1 MARIFDIK
9 ITSGTSHSLYT
20 IYYDQVD
27 ATNIATRVSTSL
39 PATGVT
45 YNDLTSGSGVTVSVP
60 NSATSILLYNN
71 SCVIDDEIILPTP
84 TPTPTPTSTPT
95 PTPTSSPTP
104 SPTPSPSPTETPT
117 PTPSPSPTNTPTPSP
132 TTSPTPTP
140 TPSPTPNCDFDMDIN
155 VVTPTPTP
163 TPSPT
168 SSPTPTPTS
177 TPTPTPSPSPSPT
190 ETPTPTPS
198 PTTSPTPTP
207 TSTPT
212 PTPSPTP
219 NCDFDVDVTFNT
231 RPSIIEPNFSQTE
244 NAATGTTIGN
254 LVANDDEGGTFTWVF
269 EDTASYP
276 DNNSFSLTSGGV
288 LSNAEVFNHEVKS
301 LYTLYV
307 KVTDNG
313 GLTNTI
319 EFTVDIVDVN
329 ETPYGLT
336 LSNNSQKENTPTGTT
351 IGIFSGLDVDSN
363 ETFTYALTGSG
374 NNNSA
379 FALSSSGVLKNVI
392 VFNYE
397 VKNSY
402 SIEVTVTDSGN
413 NTYTDTFTISVLDVN
428 ESPTNLS
435 LSSNSIAENQSTGTT
450 IGTFSSTDVDSGDS
464 HSYELVSG
472 LGDTNN
478 DSFTLTSGGVLKSKE
493 VYNYEGK
500 NSYSIRVKTTDS
512 GGLTYIGIFTILIT
526 DLNETP
532 SNITPST
539 VSFQENQSTGTTVT
553 TFTAT
558 DVDAGDTHTFELVS
572 GVGDTNNDS
581 FSLNTNGALTSN
593 EVFNYEVK
601 NSYTIRVKATD
612 SGGLTHERSVTIN
625 ITNANEAP
633 TDIILSDNNI
643 PENSSTGTTVGQ
655 LSTTDPDTGNTFT
668 YTLVSGAGDTN
679 NSSFY
684 ISGNKI
690 LSSEVF
696 NYEVKNTYSVRV
708 RSTDQGGLYRE
719 ESFTIN
725 VTNVNETPTNIS
737 LSNSSID
744 ENVATGTT
752 VGTLSTTD
760 PDAGNTFTYT
770 LVSGAGD
777 ANNGSFYIDGT
788 TLKSKEVFDY
798 ETKNSYTVRVRSTDQ
813 GGLWYEKKITISIT
827 NISVSGTANV
837 TNITCNNLRDGSIEV
852 TSTTGGDSPYTYS
865 INGTNYQTS
874 TTFSNLDSGTYTI
887 YIKDSNGEIGTIS
900 KTITKPSAISISD
913 THTDPTC
920 DGDSDGTITFT
931 VGGGTGTKTYTLNGV
946 AITDLSQTNLGEGNY
961 ILVATDENGC
971 TSSRTVVLIK
981 SAITLSVST
990 TNTTCN
996 GLSSGEIR
1004 ITQIGG
1010 GNGGP
1015 YKIKF
1020 DDGEFEDDDGATR
1033 TISNLSAGTYTIT
1046 IQDGSFCEKEFSV
1059 TITEPTQVSFT
1070 ETHIDPTCWD
1080 GNDGKITI
1088 TASGGNG
1095 VYQYTKDGFQW
1106 GSSNIFSGLTT
1117 GTYSIDVRDTNLCTT
1132 TSPSNVTLS
1141 TSPPNATITSTN
1153 VICNGDDD
1161 GTISVSNPTGGSGA
1175 TYQVKI
1181 NTTNSTEGTYV
1192 NLVGTVT
1199 YEDLSPD
1206 IYYVFIK
1213 DSDGCSRSYSKLIS
1227 QNTTVVASS
1236 TGSAPSCF
1244 GDTDGSITVTGSG
1257 GTGSYT
1263 YKIGS
1268 GSYQTSN
1275 SFTSLGNGTY
1285 TLYVKDSNGCVDTT
1299 STTLNR
1305 TQVSA
1310 SIYSN
1315 QPSCNGGND
1324 GDISL
1329 ASIIGGN
1336 GGQYQFKF
1344 SGGNWTDFSSA
1355 VTFTNKSAG
1364 TYTIQVRD
1372 SEQCSS
1378 SYSYTLGQPTAV
1390 TSSVSVTHPSC
1401 ANSNDGSVTITGGG
1415 GDGRYTYSID
1425 GSNYYLGNTFN
1436 NLSVG
1441 SGTAYV
1447 KDTRGCISTVSYTL
1461 TKTHPTATISV
1472 TNALCNGDRGSI
1484 TVSNPSG
1491 GNGGTYQVK
1500 LDTGSYQ
1507 EFLTDSYTFTSVS
1520 VGSHTIT
1527 IKDGD
1532 DCERGYS
1539 RSVTEPTSVVVGYNS
1554 LSHPSCS
1561 YSSDGSINFTVSG
1574 GSGSYTYRLNGTLI
1588 TNISVTGLTTGS
1600 YVLYA
1605 EDDNGCSGTRS
1616 VNLTKSSP
1624 LATVTA
1630 SNPTCS
1636 SGSGTI
1642 TVSSPAGGNGPTYES
1657 KIGNGSYTTIGSP
1670 TIYSSLSSGTY
1681 TITIKDGDG
1690 CTRTYDRT
1698 ITIPTAVSFTTSVT
1712 HPTCNGDS
1720 NGEITFTASG
1730 GNGSYQYSINNGINY
1745 QSNSTFSNL
1754 TIGTYLLRV
1763 KDGVNCSTTGTVTLS
1778 KTDPS
1783 ATFAMS
1789 SVSCHGGSDGEIT
1802 VSNPTGG
1809 NGATYNSKI
1818 GSGTYST
1825 TFPKTY
1831 SSLSSGNHVI
1841 TIKDGDGCEKTY
1853 TINVTQPTDDTATIS
1868 SFTTGANGD
1877 ITVTSAG
1884 GTWNKTYR
1892 LYEDTTSPYTNSGGT
1907 LVATITGVTAANHS
1921 QTFSS
1926 LPEGYYYVVV
1936 TDANGCVSSTTIQS
1950 TFVDEVVSDCNCIEV
1965 SVPSSFLTN
1974 GSGQDLYYINND
1986 CESGETAVN
1995 LKQELAM
2002 ENGGVT
2008 TFYFCSKLTL
2018 SNMFRYGPTGDSF
2031 VSEFADVTSS
2041 GEPCN
2046 NDFECKA

>member
-1 MARIFDIK
+1 
-9 ITSGTSHSLYT
+9 
-20 IYYDQVD
+20 
-27 ATNIATRVSTSL
+27 
-39 PATGVT
+39 
-45 YNDLTSGSGVTVSVP
+45 
-60 NSATSILLYNN
+60 
-71 SCVIDDEIILPTP
+71 
-84 TPTPTPTSTPT
+84 
-95 PTPTSSPTP
+95 
-104 SPTPSPSPTETPT
+104 
-117 PTPSPSPTNTPTPSP
+117 
-132 TTSPTPTP
+132 
-140 TPSPTPNCDFDMDIN
+140 MDIN

-219 NCDFDVDVTFNT
+219 NCDFDVDVTLNT
-231 RPSIIEPNFSQTE
+231 RPSIIVPNFSQTE
-244 NAATGTTIGN
+244 NTATGTTIGN

-269 EDTASYP
+269 EDTANYP

-313 GLTNTI
+313 GLTNTR

-336 LSNNSQKENTPTGTT
+336 LSNNSQRENTPTGTT

-379 FALSSSGVLKNVI
+379 FALSSSGVLKNAI

-478 DSFTLTSGGVLKSKE
+478 GSFTLTSGGVLKSKE

-512 GGLTYIGIFTILIT
+512 GGLTHIGIFTILIT

-558 DVDAGDTHTFELVS
+558 DVDSGDTHTFELVS
-572 GVGDTNNDS
+572 GLGDTNNDS
-581 FSLNTNGALTSN
+581 FSLNSNGTLTSN

-625 ITNANEAP
+625 ITNANEVP
-633 TDIILSDNNI
+633 TDITLKNNNI

-655 LSTTDPDTGNTFT
+655 LSTTDPDAGNTFT
-668 YTLVSGAGDTN
+668 YTLVSGVGDTN
-679 NSSFY
+679 NSSFK
-684 ISGNKI
+684 ISGDKI
-690 LSSEVF
+690 QSSEIF

-725 VTNVNETPTNIS
+725 VTNVNETPTDITLKNNNIPE
-737 LSNSSID
+737 NSS
-744 ENVATGTT
+744 TGTT
-752 VGTLSTTD
+752 VGQLSTTD

-770 LVSGAGD
+770 LVSGVGD
-777 ANNGSFYIDGT
+777 TNNGSFYIDGT
-788 TLKSKEVFDY
+788 TLKSGEVFDY
-798 ETKNSYTVRVRSTDQ
+798 ETKNSYTIRVRSTDQ
-813 GGLWYEKKITISIT
+813 GGLWYEKKIIISIT
-827 NISVSGTANV
+827 NISVSGTLSG
-837 TNITCNNLRDGSIEV
+837 TNLTCYNDSSGEIEV
-852 TSTTGGDSPYTYS
+852 TSQTGGDSPYTYS
-865 INGTNYQTS
+865 INGINYQTS
-874 TTFSNLDSGTYTI
+874 TTFSNLSAGTYI
-887 YIKDSNGEIGTIS
+887 VSIKDDNGEIGTVS
-900 KTITKPSAISISD
+900 KTITQPPVLNITDS
-913 THTDPTC
+913 HTDPTC
-920 DGDSDGTITFT
+920 YGGSDGEIQFS
-931 VGGGTGTKTYTLNGV
+931 VVGGTGEITYTING
-946 AITDLSQTNLGEGNY
+946 
-961 ILVATDENGC
+961 DE
-971 TSSRTVVLIK
+971 TTE
-981 SAITLSVST
+981 TLHS
-990 TNTTCN
+990 
-996 GLSSGEIR
+996 
-1004 ITQIGG
+1004 
-1010 GNGGP
+1010 
-1015 YKIKF
+1015 
-1020 DDGEFEDDDGATR
+1020 D
-1033 TISNLSAGTYTIT
+1033 LSAGTYTFIATDENRCTDSRVVTLSVTQVSATVTQSNVTCNGGSDGWINVTSAIGGSGSGYEVKLNSNGTYETLTDYKLYSTLSDGTYT
-1046 IQDGSFCEKEFSV
+1046 IYVKDGDGCERTYSI
-1059 TITEPTQVSFT
+1059 TITEPAAVTFT
-1070 ETHIDPTCWD
+1070 ETHVDPTCWNGKD
-1080 GNDGKITI
+1080 GSITL

-1095 VYQYTKDGFQW
+1095 SYEYQFNGFWQ
-1106 GSSNIFSGLTT
+1106 SSNVKTGLRT
-1117 GTYSIDVRDTNLCTT
+1117 GSNSIRVRDGNGCT
-1132 TSPSNVTLS
+1132 SSIGSVTLS
-1141 TSPPNATITSTN
+1141 TTKPFATITSTN
-1153 VICNGDDD
+1153 VVCNGDDD

-1175 TYQVKI
+1175 TYQVKL
-1181 NTTNSTEGTYV
+1181 NSNGTYV
-1192 NLVGTVT
+1192 NLTGTQL

-1206 IYYVFIK
+1206 TYNIYIK
-1213 DSDGCSRSYSKLIS
+1213 DSDGCEGIYIKTITE
-1227 QNTTVVASS
+1227 NNGVTASTAS
-1236 TGSAPSCF
+1236 TNPTCF

-1324 GDISL
+1324 GDITLS
-1329 ASIIGGN
+1329 SITGGN
-1336 GGQYQFKF
+1336 GGTYQFKF
-1344 SGGNWTDFSSA
+1344 ESGNWTNFSSA

-1372 SEQCSS
+1372 GQQCSR

-1401 ANSNDGSVTITGGG
+1401 ANSKDGSITITGGG
-1415 GDGRYTYSID
+1415 GSGSYVYSIN
-1425 GSNYYLGNTFN
+1425 GSNYYISNTFN

-1461 TKTHPTATISV
+1461 TKTNPTATISV

-1507 EFLTDSYTFTSVS
+1507 NFSSNSYTFTSVT

-1532 DCERGYS
+1532 GCERGYS
-1539 RSVTEPTSVVVGYNS
+1539 RSVTEPTSVVVSYTS

-1561 YSSDGSINFTVSG
+1561 YSSDGSINFAVSG

-1588 TNISVTGLTTGS
+1588 TNITVTGLTTGS

-1605 EDDNGCSGTRS
+1605 EDDNGCSDSVS
-1616 VNLTKSSP
+1616 VNLSKSSP
-1624 LATVTA
+1624 LATVTT
-1630 SNPTCS
+1630 SNPSCS
-1636 SGSGTI
+1636 SGSGAI

-1657 KIGNGSYTTIGSP
+1657 KIGNGPYTTIGSP
-1670 TIYSSLSSGTY
+1670 TIYSPLSSGTY

-1720 NGEITFTASG
+1720 DGEITFTASG

-1745 QSNSTFSNL
+1745 QSNRTFSNL

-1763 KDGVNCSTTGTVTLS
+1763 KDGENCSTTGTVTLS

-1783 ATFAMS
+1783 ATFTMS
-1789 SVSCHGGSDGEIT
+1789 SVSCNGGSDGEIE
-1802 VSNPTGG
+1802 VSSMTGG
-1809 NGATYNSKI
+1809 NG
-1818 GSGTYST
+1818 GTYSHRFGLGSYLT
-1825 TFPKTY
+1825 TSPHTY
-1831 SSLSSGNHVI
+1831 NNLSAGDHYI
-1841 TIKDGDGCEKTY
+1841 TIKDGSGCTEAY
-1853 TINVTQPTDDTATIS
+1853 TITVTEPTAQTVSIT
-1868 SFTTGANGD
+1868 SFTTTTGSTGS
-1877 ITVTSAG
+1877 ITVTSTG
-1884 GTWNKTYR
+1884 GVWPKTYR
-1892 LYEDTTSPYTNSGGT
+1892 LYEDTTSPYTVGGGT
-1907 LVATITGVTAANHS
+1907 LVATITGVTSANHS
-1921 QTFSS
+1921 QTFSNLS
-1926 LPEGYYYVVV
+1926 QGYYYVVV
-1936 TDANGCVSSTTIQS
+1936 TDANGCTANSATIES
-1950 TFVDEVVSDCNCIEV
+1950 TFDDSDGCNCVEV
-1965 SVPSSFLTN
+1965 GVISSKLTN
-1974 GSGQDLYYINND
+1974 GGQDLYYVNND
-1986 CESGETAVN
+1986 CENGLTDINLAQYLAEIGEDEDSN
-1995 LKQELAM
+1995 IFK
-2002 ENGGVT
+2002 
-2008 TFYFCSKLTL
+2008 FCSQSPVSHSFK
-2018 SNMFRYGPTGDSF
+2018 YGLGGNTFDGPQSGGIT
-2031 VSEFADVTSS
+2031 VTPFDTSCTQNS
-2041 GEPCN
+2041 DCSKSIKG
-2046 NDFECKA
+2046 FE

>member
-9 ITSGTSHSLYT
+9 ITSGTSHSFYT

-27 ATNIATRVSTSL
+27 AANIATRVSTSL

-84 TPTPTPTSTPT
+84 TPSPTPTSSPT

-163 TPSPT
+163 SPSPT
-168 SSPTPTPTS
+168 STPTPTPTS

-219 NCDFDVDVTFNT
+219 NCDFDVDVTLNT
-231 RPSIIEPNFSQTE
+231 RPSIIVPNFSQTE
-244 NAATGTTIGN
+244 NTATGNTIGN

-313 GLTNTI
+313 GLTNTR

-336 LSNNSQKENTPTGTT
+336 LSNNSQRENTSTGTT

-363 ETFTYALTGSG
+363 ETFTYALTGTG
-374 NNNSA
+374 NDNAS
-379 FALSSSGVLKNVI
+379 FSLSSAGVLKNAI

-402 SIEVTVTDSGN
+402 SIKVTVTDSGN

-428 ESPTNLS
+428 ETPTNVGIS
-435 LSSNSIAENQSTGTT
+435 FSSIYENVVTGTT
-450 IGTFSSTDVDSGDS
+450 IG
-464 HSYELVSG
+464 G
-472 LGDTNN
+472 L
-478 DSFTLTSGGVLKSKE
+478 
-493 VYNYEGK
+493 
-500 NSYSIRVKTTDS
+500 
-512 GGLTYIGIFTILIT
+512 
-526 DLNETP
+526 
-532 SNITPST
+532 
-539 VSFQENQSTGTTVT
+539 
-553 TFTAT
+553 
-558 DVDAGDTHTFELVS
+558 
-572 GVGDTNNDS
+572 
-581 FSLNTNGALTSN
+581 
-593 EVFNYEVK
+593 
-601 NSYTIRVKATD
+601 YTI
-612 SGGLTHERSVTIN
+612 
-625 ITNANEAP
+625 
-633 TDIILSDNNI
+633 
-643 PENSSTGTTVGQ
+643 
-655 LSTTDPDTGNTFT
+655 DPDTSNTFT
-668 YTLVSGAGDTN
+668 YTLVSGTGSTDN
-679 NSSFY
+679 DSFD
-684 ISGNKI
+684 IDGTSLK
-690 LSSEVF
+690 SAEVF
-696 NYEVKNTYSVRV
+696 NYEVKSSYSIRV
-708 RSTDQGGLYRE
+708 RSTDQGGL
-719 ESFTIN
+719 F
-725 VTNVNETPTNIS
+725 
-737 LSNSSID
+737 
-744 ENVATGTT
+744 
-752 VGTLSTTD
+752 
-760 PDAGNTFTYT
+760 
-770 LVSGAGD
+770 
-777 ANNGSFYIDGT
+777 
-788 TLKSKEVFDY
+788 KEKV
-798 ETKNSYTVRVRSTDQ
+798 
-813 GGLWYEKKITISIT
+813 ITISILNVT
-827 NISVSGTANV
+827 VSGTVSV
-837 TNITCNNLRDGSIEV
+837 TNPLCHGGTGTIEV
-852 TSTTGGDSPYTYS
+852 TSQTGGGSPYTYS
-865 INGTNYQTS
+865 RNGSTYQSS
-874 TTFSNLDSGTYTI
+874 TTFSSVPVGSHTI
-887 YIKDSNGEIGTIS
+887 YVKDTNGEIGTIS
-900 KTITKPSAISISD
+900 TSVTQPSTITISD

-920 DGDSDGTITFT
+920 NGDSDGTITWT
-931 VGGGTGTKTYTLNGV
+931 VGGGTGTKTYTQNGV
-946 AITDLSQTNLGEGNY
+946 AITDLSQTGLDARNY
-961 ILVATDENGC
+961 TLVATDENGC
-971 TSSRTVVLIK
+971 TSSRTVVLTK
-981 SAITLSVST
+981 SAITLSVSK
-990 TNTTCN
+990 TNTICN

-1020 DDGEFEDDDGATR
+1020 DDGEFEDDDGTTR

-1080 GNDGKITI
+1080 GKDGKITI

-1141 TSPPNATITSTN
+1141 TSSPNATITSTN

-1161 GTISVSNPTGGSGA
+1161 GIITVSTPTGGSGA

-1181 NTTNSTEGTYV
+1181 NTTNSTQGTYV

-1206 IYYVFIK
+1206 TYYVFIK
-1213 DSDGCSRSYSKLIS
+1213 DSDGCSRSYSKVIS

-1324 GDISL
+1324 GDITLS
-1329 ASIIGGN
+1329 SISGGS
-1336 GGQYQFKF
+1336 GATYQYKF
-1344 SGGNWTDFSSA
+1344 SSGNWTNFTTP
-1355 VTFTNKSAG
+1355 VTFGSKTAG

-1372 SEQCSS
+1372 SEQCSR
-1378 SYSYTLGQPTAV
+1378 SYSYILSQPTNLVA
-1390 TSSVSVTHPSC
+1390 SVAVTHPTCNASV
-1401 ANSNDGSVTITGGG
+1401 DGQIVISSTGGSG
-1415 GDGRYTYSID
+1415 TKLYSIN
-1425 GSNYYLGNTFN
+1425 GVNYYTSSTFTG
-1436 NLSVG
+1436 LSIG
-1441 SGTAYV
+1441 GGTAYV
-1447 KDTRGCISTVSYTL
+1447 KDANECVDTQSYSLSKSLPSATIVTTNPSCNKQVTGSFVVSSPSGGNGATYSVRLNTGSWTTTFPKTYSNLSATSYTIQVKDGEGCVRSYS
-1461 TKTHPTATISV
+1461 KTITQPTAITISAV
-1472 TNALCNGDRGSI
+1472 SSNPTCDGGSDGSI
-1484 TVSNPSG
+1484 TWSVGGGTGTKTYTQNGVAITNLSQTNLGEGTYTLIATDENGCTKSLSRTLSKSAVSATVSHSNPTCYGGTGSISVSSPSG
-1491 GNGGTYQVK
+1491 GNGGTYSVK
-1500 LDTGSYQ
+1500 LGSGSY
-1507 EFLTDSYTFTSVS
+1507 TTTFPKTYSS
-1520 VGSHTIT
+1520 LSGGSHVITVKDGSGCTRTYTKTIT
-1527 IKDGD
+1527 
-1532 DCERGYS
+1532 
-1539 RSVTEPTSVVVGYNS
+1539 VPTQVSFTTT
-1554 LSHPSCS
+1554 LTHPSCS
-1561 YSSDGSINFTVSG
+1561 GDNDGEIVINASG
-1574 GSGSYTYRLNGTLI
+1574 GSGSYTYSLN
-1588 TNISVTGLTTGS
+1588 
-1600 YVLYA
+1600 
-1605 EDDNGCSGTRS
+1605 NG
-1616 VNLTKSSP
+1616 
-1624 LATVTA
+1624 
-1630 SNPTCS
+1630 
-1636 SGSGTI
+1636 
-1642 TVSSPAGGNGPTYES
+1642 
-1657 KIGNGSYTTIGSP
+1657 
-1670 TIYSSLSSGTY
+1670 
-1681 TITIKDGDG
+1681 
-1690 CTRTYDRT
+1690 
-1698 ITIPTAVSFTTSVT
+1698 F
-1712 HPTCNGDS
+1712 
-1720 NGEITFTASG
+1720 
-1730 GNGSYQYSINNGINY
+1730 SYQAS
-1745 QSNSTFSNL
+1745 STFSTL
-1754 TIGTYLLRV
+1754 SSALYLIRV
-1763 KDGVNCSTTGTVTLS
+1763 KDSANCVRTGSAQLN
-1778 KTDPS
+1778 KTAPN
-1783 ATFAMS
+1783 ATFTTS

-1809 NGATYNSKI
+1809 NGATYSSKI
-1818 GSGTYST
+1818 GSGSYTT

-1831 SSLSSGNHVI
+1831 TSLSEGKSTI
-1841 TIKDGDGCEKTY
+1841 TIKDKDGCEQSY
-1853 TINVTQPTDDTATIS
+1853 EVTVTEPSDDTATIT

-1921 QTFSS
+1921 QTFSNLS
-1926 LPEGYYYVVV
+1926 EGYYYVVV
-1936 TDANGCVSSTTIQS
+1936 TDDNGCVSSTSEQS
-1950 TFVDEVVSDCNCIEV
+1950 TFEGDCNCIEV
-1965 SVPSSFLTN
+1965 GVTQAKMTS
-1974 GSGQDLYYINND
+1974 GGQDLYYGNND
-1986 CESGETAVN
+1986 CADGLTYYDLSNQLAGLGDGEGN
-1995 LKQELAM
+1995 IFK
-2002 ENGGVT
+2002 
-2008 TFYFCSKLTL
+2008 FCSKSTV
-2018 SNMFRYGPTGDSF
+2018 SHNFKYGEGGDVFDGPASGGIT
-2031 VSEFADVTSS
+2031 VTPFDN
-2041 GEPCN
+2041 PCTTDSDCSKSIFN
-2046 NDFECKA
+2046 PE